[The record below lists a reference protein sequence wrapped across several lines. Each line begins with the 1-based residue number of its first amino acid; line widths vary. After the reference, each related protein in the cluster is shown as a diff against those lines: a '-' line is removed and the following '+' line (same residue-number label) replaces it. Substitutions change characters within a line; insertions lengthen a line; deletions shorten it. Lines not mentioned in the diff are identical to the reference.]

1 MLSYLLEVFV
11 SGTPLPIQF
20 LDLDL
25 LNPQI
30 LFESTNELFMM
41 TLFLIIWHY
50 LIENVIFIIRD
61 PLNSD
66 IVVTE
71 DPLKVVLVK
80 SLPVEALAIDQS
92 VLETELFPV

>member
-1 MLSYLLEVFV
+1 MLV

-41 TLFLIIWHY
+41 TLYLIIWHY

-71 DPLKVVLVK
+71 HPLKVVLVE

-92 VLETELFPV
+92 VLEPELFPV

>member
-1 MLSYLLEVFV
+1 MFV

>member
-1 MLSYLLEVFV
+1 MLV